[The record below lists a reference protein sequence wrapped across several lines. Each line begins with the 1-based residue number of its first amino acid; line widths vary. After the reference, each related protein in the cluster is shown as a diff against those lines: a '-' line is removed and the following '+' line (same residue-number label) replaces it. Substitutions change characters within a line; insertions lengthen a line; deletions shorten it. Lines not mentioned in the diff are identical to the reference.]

1 MFNKF
6 YIMKIVVAYD
16 GSEHAKKALFFA
28 LKFLKKDDEIYLVTV
43 VKEAP
48 RSPEQKIIQGR
59 EEALEKQKEVTKEL
73 EGYKVTNEVIESQDV
88 ALALVEYCSKVN
100 CDMIISGSRGLTG
113 LKKAIMGSVSSD
125 LLNKSKVPVL
135 VVK

>member
-1 MFNKF
+1 
-6 YIMKIVVAYD
+6 MKIVVAYD